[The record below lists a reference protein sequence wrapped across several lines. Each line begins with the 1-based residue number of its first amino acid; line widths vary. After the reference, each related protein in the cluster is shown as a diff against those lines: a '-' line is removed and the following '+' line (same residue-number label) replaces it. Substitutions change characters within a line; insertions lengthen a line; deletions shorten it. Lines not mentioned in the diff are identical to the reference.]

1 MKKGFTLIELLVVV
15 LIIGI
20 LSAVALPQY
29 QKAVHKS
36 RIGDVFNGLR
46 VIRQGMEG
54 YYLANGTWPTSLD
67 DLDISVPQ
75 GDWQYELVNA
85 TGAESALWP
94 KLGQPRGWAS
104 IAAWNTKLGG
114 GYGKG
119 AIFYSLPSR
128 PLGHKNGTPGVFC
141 CLWSEQFSAQ
151 FGEFC
156 RANKGQDSSVGFCY
170 TGTKVPIRAE

>member
-29 QKAVHKS
+29 QKAVYKS
-36 RIGDVFNGLR
+36 RIGDVFNGFR
-46 VIRQGMEG
+46 VIRQGMEA
-54 YYLANGTWPTSLD
+54 YYLANGTWPTALE

-85 TGAESALWP
+85 TGGESSLWP
-94 KLGQPRGWAS
+94 NLKQPRGTAS

-119 AIFYSLPSR
+119 AIFYSIPSR
-128 PLGHKNGTPGVFC
+128 NKTNPGVFC
-141 CLWSEQFSAQ
+141 CLWTEQFSAK

-156 RANKGQDSSVGFCY
+156 RANKGPTTSVGSCY